1 MKQLFFGC
9 IGLLSLIAQA
19 QRPCEFTTD
28 VKDSLGSYKSTKEYL
43 VYEKNFGGNSSY
55 IFYSIL
61 ITDGTPVLQV
71 QLLEKSS
78 DFIKAKCFDK
88 NSKIYLQLNNNKI
101 VTLLHTNDES
111 CGSMLRDDK
120 GINNRILSGYF
131 MFRKEDYEDLKKSEL
146 SFIRIKFGAES
157 ADYMMRKAFKSELD
171 GLIYE
176 PESYFLNYFHC
187 LEAKP

>member
-1 MKQLFFGC
+1 
-9 IGLLSLIAQA
+9 LSLIAQA

-187 LEAKP
+187 LEEKP

>member
-9 IGLLSLIAQA
+9 FLMFSFMAQA
-19 QRPCEFTTD
+19 QRPCEFSTD
-28 VKDSLGSYKSTKEYL
+28 VKDSLGTYKSTKEYL
-43 VYEKNFGGNSSY
+43 VYEKIFGGNSSF
-55 IFYSIL
+55 IFYSI
-61 ITDGTPVLQV
+61 IISDGTPMLQV
-71 QLLEKSS
+71 QLLEKSQ

-101 VTLLHTNDES
+101 VTLLHTDDES

-120 GINNRILSGYF
+120 GVNNRILSGYF

-146 SFIRIKFGAES
+146 SFIRIKFGAETF
-157 ADYMMRKAFKSELD
+157 DYMMRKAFKSELD
-171 GLIYE
+171 GQIYE

-187 LEAKP
+187 IEEKP

>member
-1 MKQLFFGC
+1 MKQLFLGFLWMVSMA
-9 IGLLSLIAQA
+9 GLA

-28 VKDSLGSYKSTKEYL
+28 VKDSLGTYKSTKEYL
-43 VYEKNFGGNSSY
+43 MYEKNFGGNSSY

-61 ITDGTPVLQV
+61 VSDGTPILQV
-71 QLLEKSS
+71 QLLEKSP

-101 VTLLHTNDES
+101 VTLLHTNEES
-111 CGSMLRDDK
+111 CGSMVRDDK
-120 GINNRILSGYF
+120 AINNRVISGYF
-131 MFRKEDYEDLKKSEL
+131 LFRKEDYEDLKKSEL

-157 ADYMMRKAFKSELD
+157 VDYMMRKAFKSELD
-171 GLIYE
+171 GQVYE

-187 LEAKP
+187 LEDKP

>member
-1 MKQLFFGC
+1 MKRLFLGYLF
-9 IGLLSLIAQA
+9 ILSFVAVA

-28 VKDSLGSYKSTKEYL
+28 VKDSLGTYKSTKEYL

-55 IFYSIL
+55 IFFSVAIF
-61 ITDGTPVLQV
+61 DQTPVLQV
-71 QLLEKSS
+71 QLLDKSPE
-78 DFIKAKCFDK
+78 FIKAKCFDK

-101 VTLLHTNDES
+101 VTLLHNNEES

-131 MFRKEDYEDLKKSEL
+131 FFRKEDYEDLKKSEL

-157 ADYMMRKAFKSELD
+157 TDYMMRKAFKSELD
-171 GLIYE
+171 TQVYE

-187 LEAKP
+187 IESKL